1 MAEEGDGL
9 VMKHKNS
16 HLLVGY
22 WDRLRKGR
30 AVPDQT
36 DIDPRA
42 IKRMLASVFILDAEN
57 TSHPIYRLA
66 GTALCERFGFEL
78 RGTGFLAHWD
88 SQSTIA
94 LATLLRQAL
103 RRSQPVCISS
113 IGTSPSAGLVE
124 LETILAPI
132 SFNGGETNRFLGMIQ
147 LLSDQTML
155 NGQPIAFQRIA
166 GSQFIRESDP
176 LSSFDDLPPRRPGCA
191 NFRATRAR
199 RICGSWSRSQSRTPF
214 ISPTNTRAN
223 FLPPS
228 VRARRG
234 HEAPRT
240 NVRVW
245 AARRA
250 KLATAR
256 PPTDPW

>member
-1 MAEEGDGL
+1 
-9 VMKHKNS
+9 MKHKNS

-36 DIDPRA
+36 DLDPRA
-42 IKRMLASVFILDAEN
+42 IKRMLPSVFILDAESP
-57 TSHPIYRLA
+57 SHPIYRLA
-66 GTALCERFGFEL
+66 GTGLCERFGFEL

-88 SQSTIA
+88 SQSSIA
-94 LATLLRQAL
+94 LVTLLRQAL

-155 NGQPIAFQRIA
+155 NGKPIAFQRIE

-176 LSSFDDLPPRRPGCA
+176 LSPFDDLPPPPA
-191 NFRATRAR
+191 NGLRDFGAHPRAPHLRLVVSQTKPHTVHFSDAQAR
-199 RICGSWSRSQSRTPF
+199 ELI
-214 ISPTNTRAN
+214 
-223 FLPPS
+223 
-228 VRARRG
+228 
-234 HEAPRT
+234 
-240 NVRVW
+240 
-245 AARRA
+245 
-250 KLATAR
+250 ATLDAGPAR
-256 PPTDPW
+256 PKTA

>member
-176 LSSFDDLPPRRPGCA
+176 LSPFDDLPPPPAGLRDFPSHP
-191 NFRATRAR
+191 RAPHLRLVV
-199 RICGSWSRSQSRTPF
+199 SQSKPHTVHFSDEHARE
-214 ISPTNTRAN
+214 
-223 FLPPS
+223 FL
-228 VRARRG
+228 
-234 HEAPRT
+234 
-240 NVRVW
+240 
-245 AARRA
+245 AALSA
-250 KLATAR
+250 GPAR
-256 PPTDPW
+256 PRSA